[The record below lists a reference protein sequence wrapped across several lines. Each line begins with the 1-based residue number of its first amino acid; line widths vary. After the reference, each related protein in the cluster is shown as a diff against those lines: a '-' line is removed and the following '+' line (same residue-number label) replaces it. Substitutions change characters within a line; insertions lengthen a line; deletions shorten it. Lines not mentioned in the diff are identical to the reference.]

1 MDEWEGEAE
10 YERRP
15 AEEQLQKTLTFVQEH
30 EVMLKTIEERTRNA
44 IVEVHD
50 SHYRAI
56 KVRVSAPERVHPQDL
71 IYTDNEILRKVLSV
85 LVFLCDEVQDLVEI
99 AEERMYRPLEV
110 FGVAMPVNSDN
121 NKSGDGE
128 SGGISALLLPGTR
141 EKMMGKFL
149 PFLQDL
155 SNFVDRCYTVATNM
169 IQQLSS
175 LLRAREGLYKSTFN
189 NVHLVPCFRC
199 LAELLTVLITID
211 NIVQSN
217 DVLQECWGYYKS
229 IIPMIR
235 AKPEEFD
242 TTEENLMR
250 FERLLV
256 SVDQTIM
263 IGEIFKGCIEQN
275 FESYDDGDGGG
286 NDDDNDNKTF
296 IEVRKNDTFL
306 SEMLFCMK
314 YLMESALSVIGT
326 GRELFERRDVV
337 GVTALYA
344 LYRKLLPINKQP
356 DEKLHKYMWGV
367 QKVCPTVVLVDSV
380 MWQLGPFLEEYAW
393 FELRKPDPPN
403 PAAHL
408 LSYLKQ
414 FDEAFS
420 SKVTLLISQCNA
432 WFVLAESRIQHCVRH
447 EADTRQILE
456 VRASILLKGLSLAT
470 RANYLAKSCL
480 VFHANMQTPM
490 TRSMV
495 VDIGKVVEVLKG
507 IEFTLLRKDQAT
519 MEALTHTMRGT
530 YTQIVEGIS
539 PLQRKLEATSR
550 MDSARAD
557 LQSFLKILENL
568 CKVSDDLSPARQAI
582 MLLCAQIVTSGS
594 NMSEKE
600 GIKIRALCRRACQ
613 VANFDRDFKSVC
625 DTGFLFFHQDV
636 LAPFLEDIYNH
647 PMQANRLQYQIAA
660 FCDGIRL
667 CQSITHTE
675 VAPYFVGYR
684 AMLRD
689 AIQKNIVHALCTDI
703 EDNLRLHVHTK
714 TLDHLQT
721 INPKAENLTPFRP
734 LLNANP
740 VHVLGLIIDI
750 RHEVKHYLDLNFY
763 NLTTVAL
770 HDWRTYADMRSL
782 AAEKLGLD
790 LMNNFLPMGS
800 LDQGLDVLQIMRNI
814 HIFVA
819 RFTYNLNTQ
828 QFVEF
833 KPDKSSKHLN
843 TIGIK
848 SIAASIKQHGLGVL
862 NTTVNFTYQFLAKK
876 FHIFSQFLFDDY
888 IVAHLGREHRW
899 FRKHK
904 HDESVENCYPYE
916 RARKFVVDI
925 KKLGLNANNKSFL
938 DQFRVLITE
947 IGNALGYVRMVR
959 SASMYY
965 CSEAVKFLPEFE
977 NVINFEAHAGKGG
990 SSSSSGDGGE
1000 EDTNTTTMG
1009 ANLSDETV
1017 RSAKNLDETIDTL
1030 VKNFGEGSDYFKVLV
1045 NVFQSVLLTSE
1056 HDHLRNFYMIVPALC
1071 QSWVDASLQAKD
1083 AMFKT
1088 TRGVQREMYFT
1099 DDGFAMGVA
1108 YCLAILKQTR
1118 KFESLHWV
1126 ETVRSKHKAD
1136 GKKLAAQQVERERR
1150 QKELSEKKAK
1160 ASKKRGSMLGSF
1172 FGGGKKD
1179 TSAEEDYLE
1188 EDYEEQDAVH
1198 TLQVSA
1204 RRLET
1209 QRRESE
1215 QLFYSLSGA
1224 GIFFKRQDVDT

>member
-1 MDEWEGEAE
+1 MDEWEGTEE

-15 AEEQLQKTLTFVQEH
+15 AEEHLQKSLTFVQEH

-50 SHYRAI
+50 SHYRPI
-56 KVRVSAPERVHPQDL
+56 KIRANAPERVHPQDL

-99 AEERMYRPLEV
+99 AEHRMYRPLQA
-110 FGVAMPVNSDN
+110 FGVALPVNADN
-121 NKSGDGE
+121 NKDGGGEGGD
-128 SGGISALLLPGTR
+128 ISALLDPGTR

-149 PFLQDL
+149 PTLQDL
-155 SNFVDRCYTVATNM
+155 SNFIDRCYTVATNM

-175 LLRAREGLYKSTFN
+175 LLRAREGLYKTTFN
-189 NVHLVPCFRC
+189 NVHLVSCFRC
-199 LAELLTVLITID
+199 LAELFTVLITLD
-211 NIVQSN
+211 SIVQSN
-217 DVLQECWGYYKS
+217 DMLQECWGYYKS

-235 AKPEEFD
+235 SDPSNFD
-242 TTEENLMR
+242 TDEEGLMR

-256 SVDQTIM
+256 SIDQTIM

-275 FESYDDGDGGG
+275 FESYHDDGNLEGED
-286 NDDDNDNKTF
+286 TF
-296 IEVRKNDTFL
+296 IDVRKNETFL
-306 SEMLFCMK
+306 GEMLHCIKVIMDN
-314 YLMESALSVIGT
+314 ALSVIGT
-326 GRELFERRDVV
+326 GGELFERKDIV
-337 GVTALYA
+337 GMTALYT
-344 LYRKLLPINKQP
+344 LYRKLMPANKQP
-356 DEKLHKYMWGV
+356 DEKLHKYMWQV
-367 QKVCPTVVLVDSV
+367 QKTCPTVVLADSI
-380 MWQLGPFLEEYAW
+380 MWQLGPFLMEHAH
-393 FELRKPDPPN
+393 FEIKKPDPAN
-403 PAAHL
+403 PDAHL
-408 LSYLKQ
+408 RGYLKS

-420 SKVTLLISQCNA
+420 ASTTLLLSQCNA
-432 WFVLAESRIQHCVRH
+432 WFVLVESRIQNCVRH
-447 EADTRQILE
+447 ESDKNQILE

-470 RANYLAKSCL
+470 RASYLAKSCL
-480 VFHANMQTPM
+480 VIHANLQTPLS
-490 TRSMV
+490 RSMV
-495 VDIGKVVEVLKG
+495 IEIGKVMEVLKG
-507 IEFTLLRKDQAT
+507 IEFTLLRKDQAI

-530 YTQIVEGIS
+530 YTAIVAVIA

-550 MDSARAD
+550 VDGARAD
-557 LQSFLKILENL
+557 LQSIIKIMENI
-568 CKVSDDLSPARQAI
+568 CRVSDNLSPTRQALL
-582 MLLCAQIVTSGS
+582 LLCSQIVASGS

-600 GIKIRALCRRACQ
+600 GLRVRALCRRACIM
-613 VANFDRDFKSVC
+613 ANFDKDVKTVC
-625 DTGFLFFHQDV
+625 DTGFLFYHQDI
-636 LAPFLEDIYNH
+636 LAPMMQHLYQH
-647 PMQANRLQYQIAA
+647 PTQANRLQYQVAA
-660 FCDGIRL
+660 FCDGIRV
-667 CQSITHTE
+667 CQSIAHTE
-675 VAPYFVGYR
+675 VAPFFVGYR
-684 AMLRD
+684 AFLRD
-689 AIQKNIVHALCTDI
+689 TIQTYVIQSLCTDI
-703 EDNLRLHVHTK
+703 EDNLRLHAHTK

-721 INPKAENLTPFRP
+721 INPKTEDLAPLRP
-734 LLNANP
+734 LLDINP
-740 VHVLGLIIDI
+740 IHVLGLIIDI

-782 AAEKLGLD
+782 AAEKLGLE

-843 TIGIK
+843 TIRIQ

-888 IVAHLGREHRW
+888 IRAHLGREHRW

-904 HDESVENCYPYE
+904 HDADVDNCYSYE
-916 RARKFVVDI
+916 RARKFVIEI
-925 KKLGLNANNKSFL
+925 KKLGVNANNKSFL
-938 DQFRVLITE
+938 DQFRILITE

-977 NVINFEAHAGKGG
+977 NVINFEAYAGKG
-990 SSSSSGDGGE
+990 
-1000 EDTNTTTMG
+1000 TNTDNDEQKVEG
-1009 ANLSDETV
+1009 VGLSEETV
-1017 RSAKNLDETIDTL
+1017 RSAKNLDETIETL

-1045 NVFQSVLLTSE
+1045 NVFQSVLLTAE
-1056 HDHLRNFYMIVPALC
+1056 HEHLRNFYMIVPALC
-1071 QSWVDASLQAKD
+1071 LSWVDASLQAKD

-1088 TRGVQREMYFT
+1088 TRGVQKEMYFT

-1126 ETVRSKHKAD
+1126 ETVRAKHKAD
-1136 GKKLAAQQVERERR
+1136 GKVLAKQQLERERR
-1150 QKELSEKKAK
+1150 QKELLVKKAK
-1160 ASKKRGSMLGSF
+1160 ASKKRSSMLGWL
-1172 FGGGKKD
+1172 GGRKD
-1179 TSAEEDYLE
+1179 SSTEDDYLE

-1224 GIFFKRQDVDT
+1224 GIFFKRTDVDT